1 MKPNPFSQ
9 GRRGNSFL
17 NYNFTSDG
25 QSSITLGN
33 GNAGS
38 KSFVSPASGIPT
50 EGGSSEVYKPG
61 LKQSFAGPEKSHMGL
76 FQDMNIIAKL
86 FPGAPGAIPEKAG
99 IAKIAIT
106 VAGVAFMLRSNSQ

>member
-1 MKPNPFSQ
+1 MGPNPFSQ

-25 QSSITLGN
+25 QSSITFGN

-38 KSFVSPASGIPT
+38 KSFISPASGIPT

-61 LKQSFAGPEKSHMGL
+61 LKQNFAGPERSHLGL
-76 FQDMNIIAKL
+76 LQDVNVIAKM
-86 FPGAPGAIPEKAG
+86 FPGVPGAIPEKAG

-106 VAGVAFMLRSNSQ
+106 VAGIAYMLRSNQE